1 MADRLTQ
8 LQDCLDQL
16 LAQMYAT
23 IRYIDTRH
31 AYAHIPGQAD
41 QFAGPPPTSADPS
54 QPTQQPASSAPAAAP
69 TPADA
74 GAPPPPAGGDGGG
87 QEPTS
92 KDPAPD
98 APALFAARLRELA
111 QDLVVKEQQAEALA
125 DGLPGVGGGG
135 GRARQEARLREL
147 AARLAALD
155 GEAAAWEARREVL
168 ERRVEGWIADGVR
181 RV

>member
-16 LAQMYAT
+16 LTQMYAT

-31 AYAHIPGQAD
+31 AYASIPGQPD
-41 QFAGPPPTSADPS
+41 QFDDPS
-54 QPTQQPASSAPAAAP
+54 TSTTPAPAG
-69 TPADA
+69 DD
-74 GAPPPPAGGDGGG
+74 PPAPAPDGD

-111 QDLVVKEQQAEALA
+111 QDLVLKEQQAEALA
-125 DGLPGVGGGG
+125 DGLPGAAG
-135 GRARQEARLREL
+135 GRARQEERLREL

-155 GEAAAWEARREVL
+155 GERAAWEARRGVL
-168 ERRVEGWIADGVR
+168 EGRVEGWIAGGVR
-181 RV
+181 RI

>member
-23 IRYIDTRH
+23 VRYIDTRH
-31 AYAHIPGQAD
+31 AYASVPGQPD
-41 QFAGPPPTSADPS
+41 QFADALSAADPS
-54 QPTQQPASSAPAAAP
+54 QSTQPTSSAAPATA
-69 TPADA
+69 PADA
-74 GAPPPPAGGDGGG
+74 GAPPPPDGEE

-98 APALFAARLRELA
+98 PPALFAARLRELA

-125 DGLPGVGGGG
+125 DGLPGAGG

-147 AARLAALD
+147 AARLAELD
-155 GEAAAWEARREVL
+155 GEAAAWEARRVVL